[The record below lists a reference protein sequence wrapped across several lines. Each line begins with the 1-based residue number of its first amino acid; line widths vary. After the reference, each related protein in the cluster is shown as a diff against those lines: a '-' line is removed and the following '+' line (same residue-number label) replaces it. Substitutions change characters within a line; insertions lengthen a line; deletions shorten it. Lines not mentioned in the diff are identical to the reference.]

1 MADTELTAII
11 CSGGGMKSAHGAGFL
26 YALATKLGITA
37 PNIMIGS
44 SGDAGNVLYFSA
56 GQYDGMKRVWTEL
69 LSTDKFISFLRF
81 WRVMDVNYL
90 IDTVFRNQEPLDTN
104 ALKNS
109 SIRWFVP
116 MSDYDTG
123 RTRYVS
129 AEDALNPFEVL
140 RASAAIPIVFGEK
153 IPIDGNRYTDGE
165 LGPTLQ
171 DHVTQALRQGVR
183 RILIINHTAPWHTI
197 SRAVYEGYAAHIPKG
212 MHDAIIRDLS
222 TNVFH
227 MSAPGATVI
236 AVAPQNL
243 PAGNLTRNKK
253 KLVRTFEY
261 GVEDALAIEKELRD
275 LFHPSRGR

>member
-1 MADTELTAII
+1 MADKELTAII
-11 CSGGGMKSAHGAGFL
+11 CSGGGMKGAHGAGFL
-26 YALATKLGITA
+26 YALATELGITA
-37 PNIMIGS
+37 PSIMVGS

-56 GQYDGMKRVWTEL
+56 EQYEGMKHIWTEL
-69 LSTDKFISFLRF
+69 LSTSKFISFLRF
-81 WRVMDVNYL
+81 WRVMDINYL
-90 IDTVFRNQEPLDTN
+90 IDTVFKKQEPLNTD

-109 SIRWFVP
+109 PIRWFVP

-129 AEDALNPFEVL
+129 AEDALDPFEVL

-171 DHVTQALRQGVR
+171 DHVTQVLRQGVK
-183 RILIINHTAPWHTI
+183 RILIINHTSPWHAL
-197 SRAVYEGYAAHIPKG
+197 SRAVYEGYAAHTPKG

-227 MSAPGATVI
+227 MSAPDATVI
-236 AVAPQNL
+236 VVAPQNL
-243 PAGNLTRNKK
+243 PAGNLTRHQG
-253 KLVRTFEY
+253 KLQATFEQ
-261 GVEDALAIEKELRD
+261 GVTDARAIEKELTS
-275 LFHPSRGR
+275 LFQ